1 MTKKIFSGRI
11 TLFGVLM
18 LLLLPAYSQKKL
30 PAVKAPHI
38 LTSAKILTPS
48 YKDTVISMD
57 VMSNVDY
64 SVTSSE
70 EWCKPITKLNE
81 TNSNTLYF
89 QISPNPDYYS
99 RSATITLHSLTNSMT
114 KTVAVTQSRDNS
126 AISTQWI
133 DALDVTKIESGWSS
147 TKSKKSI
154 DGNTLSVGGAKFTRG
169 IGTHA
174 ISRFMLKLD
183 KKGIAFKAQVG
194 VDDET
199 GTKGTIQFY
208 VIGDKT
214 VIWESG
220 MMKAGDKAKTVDV
233 ALSGMDEVAFLVT
246 DGGDGIDSDHADW
259 CDAKIEYVGNMAP
272 EFVDL
277 SSTVPDKFILTPE
290 PAETP
295 RINGAKIIG
304 NSPNKP
310 FLFRIAAT
318 GSSPIT
324 FAAETLPQGLTLDAS
339 TGIISGTV
347 ANVGEYDVTLSAT
360 NAKGTATR
368 DLRIVIG
375 EGKLSLTP
383 PMGWNSWNCWGLSV
397 SADKVK
403 SSVDALIS
411 SGLINHGWTY
421 INIDDGWEAAARATN
436 GEIVT
441 NEKFPDMKNLSDY
454 VHARGL
460 KLGIYSSP
468 GTLTCGGY
476 LGSLNH
482 EEQDA
487 ATYAKWGID
496 YLKYDWCS
504 YGQEVPSNPSLAEHK
519 KPYIIMRDALKKQNR
534 DIVHSLCQYGMA
546 NVWEWGD
553 EVGQLWRTTGDI
565 TDTWQSLYSIG
576 FSQNK
581 CAAYT
586 KPGNWNDPDMLI
598 VGKVGWSS
606 SLHDT
611 KLTGDEQYTHISLWS
626 LLSSPLLIGCDMSQL
641 DPFTLNLLTN
651 DEVIEVN
658 QDILGKAARR
668 ISKNT
673 TQEVWV
679 KELEDGSMAVGLF
692 YIGQSKQPGDYFVW
706 GGTPEK
712 NASVISVSWADLGI
726 SGEQVVR
733 DLWRQKDLGG
743 FTDKF
748 EVEVSYH
755 GVAFVKISPV
765 K

>member
-1 MTKKIFSGRI
+1 MAKKIFSGRTI
-11 TLFGVLM
+11 LWGVLM
-18 LLLLPAYSQKKL
+18 LFWLPAYAQKQL
-30 PAVKAPHI
+30 PSVKAPHI
-38 LTSAKILTPS
+38 LTSLKTVALNYT
-48 YKDTVISMD
+48 DTVISFD

-70 EWCKPITKLNE
+70 DWCQPITKLDA
-81 TNSNTLYF
+81 TTSNTLYF
-89 QISPNPDYYS
+89 RVSANPDYYS
-99 RSATITLHSLTNSMT
+99 RLATITLQNVNKSVS
-114 KTVAVTQSRDNS
+114 KTVVLTQNRDDS
-126 AISTQWI
+126 SISTQWI
-133 DALDVTKIESGWSS
+133 DDLNVTKIETGWST

-154 DGNTLSVGGAKFTRG
+154 DGNTLSVGGSKFTRG
-169 IGTHA
+169 VGTHA

-183 KKGIAFKAQVG
+183 KKGISFKAQVG

-208 VIGDKT
+208 VIGDKS

-220 MMKAGDKAKTVDV
+220 LMKGGDKAKNVDV
-233 ALSGMDEVAFLVT
+233 SLSGIDEVAFLVT

-259 CDAKIEYVGNMAP
+259 CDAKIEYIGDASP
-272 EFVDL
+272 TFVDL

-310 FLFRIAAT
+310 FLFRIPAT
-318 GSSPIT
+318 GAKPIT
-324 FAAETLPQGLTLDAS
+324 FGAESLPQGLTLDHS
-339 TGIISGTV
+339 SGIISGTV
-347 ANVGEYDVTLSAT
+347 ANAGEYDVTLLAT
-360 NAKGTATR
+360 NAKGSTTR
-368 DLRIVIG
+368 NLRIVIG

-403 SSVDALIS
+403 ASVDAMIS
-411 SGLINHGWTY
+411 SGLVNHGWTY
-421 INIDDGWEAAARATN
+421 INIDDGWEAPARALN

-546 NVWEWGD
+546 NVWEWGA

-611 KLTGDEQYTHISLWS
+611 RLTSDEQYTHISLWS

-658 QDILGKAARR
+658 QDILGKPARR

-673 TQEVWV
+673 NQEVWV
-679 KELEDGSMAVGLF
+679 KELEDGSLAVGLF
-692 YIGQSKQPGDYFVW
+692 YIGQSKQPREYFVW
-706 GGTPEK
+706 GGVPEH
-712 NASVISVSWADLGI
+712 NTSVISVSWADLGI

-743 FTDKF
+743 FTEKF
-748 EVEVSYH
+748 EVEVPYH
-755 GVAFVKISPV
+755 GVSFVKISPV

>member
-1 MTKKIFSGRI
+1 MI
-11 TLFGVLM
+11 
-18 LLLLPAYSQKKL
+18 LLLPAFSQKQL
-30 PAVKAPHI
+30 PTVKAPHI
-38 LTSAKILTPS
+38 LTSTKMLTPS
-48 YKDTVISMD
+48 FRDTVISMD

-64 SVTSSE
+64 SVTTSE
-70 EWCKPITKLNE
+70 EWCKQITKLDD

-89 QISPNPDYYS
+89 QVFPNTSYYT
-99 RSATITLHSLTNSMT
+99 RSAFINLQDPAKKVTT
-114 KTVAVTQSRDNS
+114 TVTVTQSRDNS
-126 AISTQWI
+126 AISTQW
-133 DALDVTKIESGWSS
+133 LDELDMSKVETGWG
-147 TKSKKSI
+147 TAKSKKSI
-154 DGNTLSVGGAKFTRG
+154 DGNTLGIGGKTFVRG

-174 ISRFMLKLD
+174 ISRFMINLD
-183 KKGIAFKAQVG
+183 NKGLNFFAQVG
-194 VDDET
+194 VDNEKST
-199 GTKGTIQFY
+199 SGSIQFY
-208 VIGDKT
+208 VIGDKK
-214 VIWESG
+214 VLWESG
-220 MMKAGDKAKTVDV
+220 LMKGGDPAKSINIAINDIQK
-233 ALSGMDEVAFLVT
+233 LAFLVT

-259 CDAKIEYVGNMAP
+259 CDAKIEYAGNTPP
-272 EFVDL
+272 ELVEL
-277 SSTVPDKFILTPE
+277 TPISSEKFILTPE

-310 FLFRIAAT
+310 FIFRIAAT
-318 GSSPIT
+318 GVSPIT
-324 FAAETLPQGLTLDAS
+324 FAAATLPQGLTLDAS
-339 TGIISGTV
+339 TGVISGAV
-347 ANVGEYDVTLSAT
+347 ANAGEYDVILSAT
-360 NAKGTATR
+360 NAKGTTTR

-403 SSVDALIS
+403 SSVDAMIS

-441 NEKFPDMKNLSDY
+441 NEKFPDMNNLSDY

-468 GTLTCGGY
+468 GELTCGSY
-476 LGSLNH
+476 LGSYGH

-487 ATYAKWGID
+487 ATYARWGID

-504 YGQEVPSNPSLAEHK
+504 YGQKVPANMTLADYK
-519 KPYIIMRDALKKQNR
+519 KPYIIMRDALKKQSR

-546 NVWEWGD
+546 NVWEWGA

-565 TDTWQSLYSIG
+565 TDTWQSLSSIG
-576 FSQNK
+576 FSQDK
-581 CAAYT
+581 CASYT
-586 KPGNWNDPDMLI
+586 KPGNWNDPDMLV
-598 VGKVGWSS
+598 VGKVGWGP
-606 SLHDT
+606 SLHDSR
-611 KLTGDEQYTHISLWS
+611 LTGDEQYTHISLWS

-658 QDILGKAARR
+658 QDILGKPAKR

-673 TQEVWV
+673 DQEVWV

-692 YIGQSKQPGDYFVW
+692 YIGGSKQPSDYFAWDNIPVKD
-706 GGTPEK
+706 TK
-712 NASVISVSWADLGI
+712 VLSVSWTELGI
-726 SGEQVVR
+726 SGEQAVR

-743 FTDKF
+743 FTDKY
-748 EVEVSYH
+748 EVEVPYH
-755 GVAFVKISPV
+755 GVSFVKITPV